1 MSTTSVRGM
10 VRGMAQRGNPAFAV
24 AVVAIPLLA
33 LGYAL
38 TGASVQIHTYVH
50 VMAGLVWTG
59 TDIFIGAV
67 LGPVVGGLDE
77 EQSAAV
83 FERLTPKTAFLL
95 PALAFTTIAGGI
107 TLAQRIGVFPH
118 ADAWLPLFTAANVI
132 PILLLFGYRMNVF
145 GDRRW
150 QAVFVVG
157 AVGSLAWV
165 ATTIGQFQMTTPVI
179 AVALGIVT
187 VLSVQGFGF
196 LLPGEIR
203 MYKQMISATPD
214 PAVISAIGQQN
225 AKLGLVQGLFQLLL
239 IADMVYLRY
248 GGF

>member
-1 MSTTSVRGM
+1 MSTTSVRGT
-10 VRGMAQRGNPAFAV
+10 VRGLAQRGNPAFAV
-24 AVVAIPLLA
+24 AVVAVPLLA
-33 LGYAL
+33 LGYSL

-50 VMAGLVWTG
+50 VMAGLMWTG
-59 TDIFIGAV
+59 TDLFIGAV

-118 ADAWLPLFTAANVI
+118 ADVWLPLFTAANVI

-157 AVGSLAWV
+157 SVGSLAWV

-179 AVALGIVT
+179 AVALVIVT